1 METFHF
7 DLLSGSWMHVGGAA
21 ILAALIGYVGYWRTI
36 PEVSPRTRILLATLR
51 SVAIFVLLL
60 VLFEPVI
67 RYVMSLQAQPD
78 IVVLIDESRSSG
90 LHDVKRN
97 RKDDMKA
104 LAAIVTQ
111 RLGNRAKVAVFHE
124 TVAEVGAHWTPDSL
138 SFQGSRTDITSALRW
153 AGNRSL
159 TDGAGAILLLTDGNH
174 NTGDGPVFESTR
186 IGIPVYAIGIGDTTP
201 PKDISVTALIGP
213 SIAIVGIPSGITAT
227 LNAEGFQGE
236 AVRIEL
242 LQNNLVVSTSTIE
255 GLRRRDRRTIDM
267 EWTPSEVG
275 TQSIAIRAVPL
286 DREFTKDNNVV
297 ADDIVVRSN
306 KRKLVILAGAP
317 SADVSFVSQALRNRP
332 EIDVQTFVMKPGG
345 SFYESSPTLQD
356 LASSEAI
363 ITIGFPG
370 NGCPA
375 AVIELVRTAVLNK
388 GKPLLWI
395 GGPNIDYNLVRRLDD
410 VLPFMVL
417 SVRPRETQVTMRPR
431 GGTES
436 NSLLKLSGTTD
447 DATTWSDAA
456 PIYRQEMFV
465 RPVDGAKVIAT
476 IGVNNVTM
484 EEPLLLVR
492 EGGGFRS
499 MSLLGYG
506 IYRWKLLNKGMAD
519 ARGDA
524 HAVDILSSW
533 IDNSVQWL
541 AVRPDD
547 KRVRIRPTRRPFLS
561 GESVELIATVR
572 DETDRDASDA
582 DVILQYRTPNGIKTV
597 AMVPTGGG
605 KYTATLGPMPP
616 GMYTFDGH
624 AKRTG
629 VALGSDS
636 GRWTVADVDVESLA
650 TTIDTTTLSMI
661 AMRSK
666 GVWGM
671 YEQAGSV
678 LDALERDPRLLP
690 RVVSQTTETA
700 LWASPLLLGLSIVF
714 LAIEWFIRKRH
725 ALV

>member
-7 DLLSGSWMHVGGAA
+7 DLLAGTWMHVVGAG
-21 ILAALIGYVGYWRTI
+21 ILSALIGYVGYRRTV
-36 PEVSPRTRILLATLR
+36 PEVSRGNRTLMATLR
-51 SVAIFVLLL
+51 SAAVFVLLL
-60 VLFEPVI
+60 VLFEPVV
-67 RYVMSLQAQPD
+67 RYVRSIQEQPD

-90 LHDVKRN
+90 LQDVGRN
-97 RKDDMKA
+97 RKEDMKA
-104 LAAIVTQ
+104 LATLVTQ
-111 RLGNRAKVAVFHE
+111 RLRNRAKVAVFHE
-124 TVAEVGAHWTPDSL
+124 SVVEVADRWTPDSL
-138 SFQGSRTDITSALRW
+138 RFQGSRTDISSALRW

-174 NTGDGPVFESTR
+174 NTGDGPVFESAR
-186 IGIPVYAIGIGDTTP
+186 VGVPVYAIGVGDTTP

-213 SIAIVGIPSGITAT
+213 PLAIVGVPSRITAT
-227 LNAEGFQGE
+227 LNAEGYQGE
-236 AVRIEL
+236 SVQIEL
-242 LQNNLVVSTSTIE
+242 LQDNVVVSTSIIA
-255 GLRRRDRRTIDM
+255 GLQRRDRRTIDM
-267 EWTPSEVG
+267 EWTPSVEG
-275 TQSIAIRAVPL
+275 THSIAIRAVPL

-306 KRKLVILAGAP
+306 KRKLVVLAGAP
-317 SADVSFVSQALRNRP
+317 SADVSFVSQTLRNRP

-345 SFYESSPTLQD
+345 GFYESSPTLQD
-356 LASSEAI
+356 LTSSEAV

-370 NGCPA
+370 VGCPA
-375 AVIELVRTAVLNK
+375 SVIELVRTAVLTK

-395 GGPNIDYNLVRRLDD
+395 GGPNVDYNLVRRLDD

-431 GGTES
+431 GGAEI
-436 NSLLKLSGTTD
+436 NSLLKLSGTIN

-456 PIYRQEMFV
+456 PIFRQEMFV

-492 EGGGFRS
+492 EGASFRS

-506 IYRWKLLNKGMAD
+506 VYRWRLLNKGMSD

-524 HAVDILSSW
+524 NAVDILSSW

-541 AVRPDD
+541 VVRPDD
-547 KRVRIRPTRRPFLS
+547 KRVRIRPTRRQFLS
-561 GESVELIATVR
+561 GESVELVATVR
-572 DETDRDASDA
+572 DESDQDASDA
-582 DVILQYRTPNGIKTV
+582 EVVLQYRTANGIMRV
-597 AMVPTGGG
+597 DMIPTGGG
-605 KYTATLGPMPP
+605 KYTATLGPMPS
-616 GMYTFDGH
+616 GTYTFDGY
-624 AKRTG
+624 AKRAG
-629 VALGSDS
+629 VALGGDS

-661 AMRSK
+661 AIRSK

-671 YEQAGSV
+671 YNQAARV
-678 LDALERDPRLLP
+678 LDALEQDPRLLP
-690 RVVSQTTETA
+690 RVVSHTTETA

-714 LAIEWFIRKRH
+714 FAMEWFIRKRR